1 MDLDALGMEMEKE
14 IFGFGLEKSI
24 TLIKL
29 IQTMIEN
36 RKIKSNLSIKQS
48 LNNEKIFQ
56 SRRSVACRPVST
68 FTSVPIKLV
77 KYHLSKPITSRTKFI
92 ESIQKCTIL
101 CFRCKKLKPN
111 TFLRESQVSPN
122 KICDCSS
129 QIHSIKIQK
138 PQEKKP
144 SKPKSENYDYIPLY
158 AEGKS
163 IQSTPGKI
171 RRLNSEH
178 EAQKYLNEEKTCK
191 SKLDLRS
198 EGLGRFKYLIFKGN
212 NSEVVRDAL
221 KRREQWVEGHYSIT
235 CTVNLIWHPLSTGI
249 KFDRL
254 KSFLPVQ
261 VVNHFEFHTE
271 LSNKI
276 SLYRNLSKY
285 CKKNSIDLK
294 LIVPDTFIFE
304 TKLHNY
310 RQSLDL
316 FRKNL
321 ELTGKTVWILKPSSL
336 NRGRG
341 IEVFNSLEKF
351 DEICSSFDDSINFV
365 VQQYIENPL
374 LFNKRKFDIRMWVLI
389 NHDNSVYVFKQGY
402 IRTSSECF
410 SLFNN
415 LDNKFVHLTNNAVQ
429 KESKSY
435 GRFESG
441 NQVSFKEFE
450 IYLMKEKGKDFN
462 EILEEILKL
471 IEISV
476 LAVKNKLNPRGR
488 NFCFEIFGYDFII
501 DDQCKP
507 WLIEVNTN
515 PCLELSSPLLAQ
527 LIPRMIEEAFDLAID
542 PLFTLVNKNKLEVVE
557 VVDLPEGSLWN
568 ILTKL

>member
-1 MDLDALGMEMEKE
+1 
-14 IFGFGLEKSI
+14 
-24 TLIKL
+24 
-29 IQTMIEN
+29 MIEN

-48 LNNEKIFQ
+48 IDNEKIFH
-56 SRRSVACRPVST
+56 SRRSVASRPVST

-77 KYHLSKPITSRTKFI
+77 KYHLSKPITSRSKFI

-122 KICDCSS
+122 KICDCST

-144 SKPKSENYDYIPLY
+144 SKPKSENYDYMPLY

-171 RRLNSEH
+171 RRLNSEY
-178 EAQKYLNEEKTCK
+178 EAQKYLNEGRLSG

-198 EGLGRFKYLIFKGN
+198 EGSTRLKYLIFKGN
-212 NSEVVRDAL
+212 NSEVIRDAL
-221 KRREQWVEGHYSIT
+221 KTREQWTEGHYSIT
-235 CTVNLIWHPLSTGI
+235 CTVNFIWHPLSTGI

-261 VVNHFEFHTE
+261 LVNHFEFHSE

-294 LIVPDTFIFE
+294 LIVPSTFIFE
-304 TKLHNY
+304 SKLHTF

-321 ELTGKTVWILKPSSL
+321 TELSGKAVWILKPSSL

-341 IEVFNSLEKF
+341 IEVFSSLDRF
-351 DEICSSFDDSINFV
+351 DQICSSFDDSINFV

-374 LFNKRKFDIRMWVLI
+374 LFNKRKFDIRMWVLV
-389 NHDNSVYVFKQGY
+389 NHDNSVYVFRQGY
-402 IRTSSECF
+402 IRTSSEDF
-410 SLFNN
+410 SLFDN
-415 LDNKFVHLTNNAVQ
+415 LENKFVHLTNNAVQ
-429 KESKSY
+429 KESSSY

-441 NQVSFKEFE
+441 NQVSFKDFG

-462 EILEEILKL
+462 EIFEEVLKL
-471 IEISV
+471 VEVSV
-476 LAVKNKLNPRGR
+476 LAVKHKLNPRGR
-488 NFCFEIFGYDFII
+488 NFCFEIFGYDFIF

-527 LIPRMIEEAFDLAID
+527 LIPRMVDEAFDLAID
-542 PLFTLVNKNKLEVVE
+542 SLFPAGSRNRPEAAKA
-557 VVDLPEGSLWN
+557 VDLPEGSLWDL
-568 ILTKL
+568 LTKL